1 MATMERIRQMS
12 PYLLAAFAILFVLF
26 MVISDMDLGTVV
38 STIRRNEPIGE
49 VNGVEIFYQEF
60 ERRVQEQ
67 VDRQRQQQGEQAEI
81 NYDAIRE
88 AVWNQMVEEI
98 LLQQVAEE
106 MGIEITDDEIRDIML
121 DNPPEYL
128 RRIATDSVG
137 NFNRQLYVQIMTDP
151 EGFLRQRNVAPQQI
165 QEFLNYLLEVEDFLR
180 KTKLKERIQSVVT
193 ASYALASPTFLK
205 TKYFVDQAS
214 AVARFVAFP
223 INTVSDDEVTVSE
236 QEMRAYYNRY
246 KSTFTQR
253 PMRKLK
259 YVTFPLVPSDLDTQR
274 ARRKIQR
281 ITNALQQAKTLKA
294 QDSIFSVFM
303 AEYGGTKHDYTN
315 VSSIPPD
322 RLEILRPLKVG
333 EVRGPVELYDG
344 TYFFR
349 LDGRRQGTDTVVR
362 ARHILIK
369 AGPSQQSKDSAR
381 KVALELLRRIRKGED
396 FAALA
401 MQYSKDPG
409 SAPRGGDLGYFGRGR
424 MVPEFEEA
432 AFKAKVGQV
441 VGPIETQFGFHLIKV
456 EDKVWEEIAYSE
468 IRIVPTVSPA
478 TRNAIMRKAY
488 TLRQW
493 VEEEGIPFDTAAKR
507 LGVTPSETGFF
518 PQTTPIFGSRTL
530 TSFAFNENLGA
541 VSPPVEVQNMGIV
554 VAQIIGIRTKGIR
567 PFEDVK
573 EEIRRRLVHQKK
585 LNVVGKKAQEVYQK
599 LQGIPELTQEA
610 VSAIDPQLVVHEA
623 GSIHD
628 NGSVPNIGQDFGFTA
643 AVFQVPINKIAGP
656 IRGENGYYILQVL
669 SRALPDTTKFPLN
682 SYLEQERK
690 RLKTTIFY
698 EWFTKLKNNADIR
711 DYRYRFYQ

>member
-60 ERRVQEQ
+60 EKRVQEQ
-67 VDRQRQQQGEQAEI
+67 VDQQRRQQGEQADI

-106 MGIEITDDEIRDIML
+106 MGVEITDDEIRDIML
-121 DNPPEYL
+121 DDPPEYL
-128 RRIATDSVG
+128 RRIATDSAG
-137 NFNRQLYVQIMTDP
+137 NFNQQLYMQIMTDP
-151 EGFLRQRNVAPQQI
+151 EGFLRQRNVPPQQI
-165 QEFLNYLLEVEDFLR
+165 QEFLDYLLRVEDFLR
-180 KTKLKERIQSVVT
+180 KTKLKERIQSIVT
-193 ASYALASPTFLK
+193 ASYALATPTFLK
-205 TKYFVDQAS
+205 TKYFVDKAS
-214 AVARFVAFP
+214 AAVRFVAFP
-223 INTVSDDEVTVSE
+223 VNTIPDDQVEVSE
-236 QEMRAYYNRY
+236 AEMRTYYNRY
-246 KSTFTQR
+246 KFAFPQR

-274 ARRKIQR
+274 AQRKIQR
-281 ITNALQQAKTLKA
+281 IVNALQQAKTIA
-294 QDSIFSVFM
+294 EQDSIFSIFM
-303 AEYGGTKHDYTN
+303 AEYGGKKNEYTN

-322 RLEILRPLKVG
+322 RLEILRALKLG

-349 LDGRRQGTDTVVR
+349 LDGRREGTDTVVR

-369 AGPSQQSKDSAR
+369 AGPTQHSKDSAR
-381 KVALELLRRIRKGED
+381 QVALNLLRRIRQGED

-424 MVPEFEEA
+424 MVPEFEKA
-432 AFKAKVGQV
+432 AFRAKVGEV
-441 VGPIETQFGFHLIKV
+441 VGPIETNFGYHLIKV
-456 EDKVWEEIAYSE
+456 EDKLWEEIAYSE
-468 IRIVPTVSPA
+468 IRIAPTVSPA
-478 TRNAIMRKAY
+478 TRNAIMRQAY

-507 LGVTPSETGFF
+507 LGKTPAETGFF
-518 PQTTPIFGSRTL
+518 PQTTPIFGSRIL

-573 EEIRRRLVHQKK
+573 DEIRRRIVHQKK
-585 LNVVGKKAQEVYQK
+585 LDLVGQKAQEVYQK
-599 LQGIPELTQEA
+599 LRGISELTQEA
-610 VSAIDPQLVVHEA
+610 VRQIDSSLVVQEA
-623 GSIHD
+623 GDVHD
-628 NGSVPNIGQDFGFTA
+628 NGAVPTVGQDFGFTA
-643 AVFQVPINKIAGP
+643 AVFKVPLNTITQP
-656 IRGENGYYILQVL
+656 IRGENGYYILEVL
-669 SRALPDTTKFPLN
+669 SRALPDTTQFPLE
-682 SYLEQERK
+682 SYLQQEYR

-698 EWFTKLKNNADIR
+698 EWFTKLKQNADIR